1 MHPCDGF
8 PLLCFAG
15 FGGAPKFPRTS
26 EIDLLLRAYLWHKVR
41 PSGRMRHVMQ
51 THAKELVELLFFK
64 PCVELGHALSWTPT
78 PLHYVRRRA
87 CAPCCTQGKGEDPE
101 AARALHMATFSL
113 DKMAAGGMYD
123 HIGGGFHRYRWVNI
137 RAEGSSCGFLG
148 PALLII

>member
-1 MHPCDGF
+1 
-8 PLLCFAG
+8 
-15 FGGAPKFPRTS
+15 
-26 EIDLLLRAYLWHKVR
+26 
-41 PSGRMRHVMQ
+41 MRHVMR

-123 HIGGGFHRYRWVNI
+123 HIGGGFHRYRCVCA
-137 RAEGSSCGFLG
+137 RLEGLLWNLGMPHTLFSHLTFAPPPPAYCLLAVWMSSGTFLM
-148 PALLII
+148 